1 METISRVE
9 TAGELYPG
17 RFLKGDD
24 MSRTK
29 PVVLV
34 ISDVYRE
41 ALEDESGEKKTKAV
55 VAFDGEPR
63 QWVACKTN
71 VLCLAAMFGTSLRG
85 WVGRRVAL
93 HQDTWK
99 GKPCIRVWGSPD
111 IAEDMPVTIK
121 LPKRKPDHRV
131 MRAMQP
137 KPRAV
142 PQDDAPTP
150 SADDCRASVRAV
162 LREVGADMAGFLE
175 FVEAKVGKSPGP
187 PDTWDLKTAQYLARM
202 VRNGWA
208 ADLRTYLAPPMSD
221 NGNPFDGDAA

>member
-41 ALEDESGEKKTKAV
+41 VLEDESGEKKTKAV

-137 KPRAV
+137 KPRTA
-142 PQDDAPTP
+142 PQDGAPPP
-150 SADDCRASVRAV
+150 SVDDYLTSIRQAVR
-162 LREVGADMAGFLE
+162 EAGGTMTDLVE
-175 FVEAKVGKSPGP
+175 FVSQKVGQQVGP
-187 PDTWDLKTAQYLARM
+187 PDTWSEENTARVARM
-202 VRNGWA
+202 VRGEWA
-208 ADLRTYLAPPMSD
+208 ADLRTYLAPPVQD
-221 NGNPFDGDAA
+221 DHNPFDGDAA